1 VNRIDEHP
9 QFGHYLSEAVV
20 DGIVIVDESGVI
32 RHVNRRVLSL
42 TGYSRDEMI
51 DQRIDVLIP
60 GRFHSH
66 HADHL
71 STYVDSSTSR
81 KMGTSKQFTL
91 QCRDG
96 SEIAV
101 DIALSPFDL
110 DQKKWVTATI
120 RDDRA
125 HRAMERSHDDA
136 EQRFRLAFE
145 SNMAPMMFHDHENRI
160 IAVNDAFC
168 QMIGRNRDELL
179 GADSSSYTHP
189 EDLGITEA
197 THDRLTSGEVSQAR
211 YVKRYLHKNGQVV
224 VVEVLKAPARD
235 AHGNTLYYVLSQR
248 DITEERALT
257 AQLSHQALHDPLT
270 GLANRALFDD
280 RLTQALAR
288 SARFGDLGAVL
299 LLDLDDFKGVN
310 DTYGHVIGDQLL
322 RAVAL
327 RLEEITRT
335 SDTLCRFGGD
345 EFLYLAEALDSPE
358 QANELAQRVLRTFDE
373 PFSVAGTFLQ
383 LAVSIGIVLWDGPG
397 TSTTEIIQN
406 ADIALYEAKRK
417 GKSRSVFFT
426 ANMQLKAMSRFALTQ
441 QLRHALH
448 SGELEMHYQP
458 IVDLRTSEVVGFE
471 ALMRWQHAE
480 RGWVPPS
487 VFIALAEESELILEI
502 GLFALRESVA
512 ALTWWDEQ
520 GLDTHQPFVTVNLS
534 LRQFHDPELVSTIAK
549 ALSTSG
555 LDPRRLILEI
565 TESVTFLDIGETL
578 NVIEHLRSL
587 GIAIALDDFGTGYSS
602 LSYLTLLQPRIIKID
617 QSFVSPTHESVHNN
631 TLLEAIVSLGR
642 NLSMTVIAEGIET
655 EPQLERLRQ
664 VGCVLGQGHLFS
676 HAMPI
681 ENLKE
686 LVHGNR
692 GFWTG
697 SDYQPRLTD

>member
-1 VNRIDEHP
+1 MDRIDEHP
-9 QFGHYLSEAVV
+9 HFGHVLSEAVL
-20 DGIVIVDESGVI
+20 DGIVVIDDRGVI
-32 RHVNRRVLSL
+32 RHVNRRVASL
-42 TGYSRDEMI
+42 TGYSREEMI
-51 DQRIDVLIP
+51 DQDVDVLIP
-60 GRFHSH
+60 GRFHRH
-66 HADHL
+66 HDAHL
-71 STYVDSSTSR
+71 SSYVGHLNPRQLGTSR
-81 KMGTSKQFTL
+81 DFTL

-101 DIALSPFDL
+101 DIALSPFEL
-110 DQKKWVTATI
+110 DDKKWVTATI

-125 HRAMERSHDDA
+125 QRAMERSHDDV

-145 SNMAPMMFHDHENRI
+145 SNMAPMMFHDHENRV

-168 QMIGRNRDELL
+168 LMIGRTRDELVGL
-179 GADSSSYTHP
+179 DSTAYTHP

-197 THDRLTSGEVSQAR
+197 THDRFTSGEVSQAR
-211 YVKRYLHKNGQVV
+211 YVKRYLHKDGQVI

-235 AHGNTLYYVLSQR
+235 GAGNTLYYVLSQR

-270 GLANRALFDD
+270 GLANRALFSD
-280 RLTQALAR
+280 RLSQALAR
-288 SARFGDLGAVL
+288 AARFGDLGAVL

-310 DTYGHVIGDQLL
+310 DTYGHVVGDQLL
-322 RAVAL
+322 RSVAQ

-345 EFLYLAEALDSPE
+345 EFLYLAEALDSPD
-358 QANELAQRVLRTFDE
+358 QAHELAQRVLGTFAE
-373 PFSVAGTFLQ
+373 PFSVAGTLLQ
-383 LAVSIGIVLWDGPG
+383 LGVSAGIVLWDGPG
-397 TSTTEIIQN
+397 TSTTEVIQN
-406 ADIALYEAKRK
+406 ADIALYEAKRT

-448 SGELEMHYQP
+448 SGALEMHFQP
-458 IVDLRTSEVVGFE
+458 IIDLRTSEVVGFE
-471 ALMRWQHAE
+471 ALMRWQHEE

-512 ALTWWDEQ
+512 ALLWWDELAVHAQ
-520 GLDTHQPFVTVNLS
+520 RPFVTVNLS
-534 LRQFHDPELVSTIAK
+534 LRQFHDPALVSTIAN

-555 LDPRRLILEI
+555 LEPSRLILEI
-565 TESVTFLDIGETL
+565 TESVTLLEINETL
-578 NVIEHLRSL
+578 NVIERLKRL

-602 LSYLTLLQPRIIKID
+602 LSYLTLLQPKIIKID
-617 QSFVSPTHESVHNN
+617 QSFVSPSHESVHNN

-642 NLSMTVIAEGIET
+642 NLNMIVIAEGIET
-655 EPQLERLRQ
+655 ESQLERLRQ
-664 VGCVLGQGHLFS
+664 VDCDLGQGHLFS
-676 HAMPI
+676 RAMPI
-681 ENLKE
+681 GDLKE
-686 LVHGNR
+686 LVDEDLGH
-692 GFWTG
+692 WSG
-697 SDYQPRLTD
+697 SNYQLRLTD